1 MSITWKKVTI
11 SEIAEVVTGTTP
23 PTSEPNN
30 YGGDIP
36 FISPADLGEQKYV
49 FSARKYLT
57 KKGAMK
63 ARVVTPGSSLFTCIG
78 STIGK
83 IGLAG
88 RPLTTNQQIN
98 AEFLYYALCNIAD
111 RVKSI
116 AGVQAVPIINKS
128 EFENQILHIPSSE
141 QIQERIADLLSTWD
155 TAIEKT
161 ERLIAAK
168 ERRFSS
174 LIQILISS
182 RCENLEHLKTQ
193 QLFKTVTE
201 KKNGHEELLSVTQ
214 DRGVIPRT
222 MLNGRVMSPNGSAE
236 GYKLIKKG
244 EFAISLRSFQGGVE
258 YSEYQGIISPAYTVL
273 RPSLKVHDEF
283 YRHFFKSYLFI
294 EKYLSI
300 AVIGIRDGK
309 QISIPDFM
317 TVKIP
322 YPPIEVQ
329 KEISAT
335 LNTARQEIG
344 LLKKQTES
352 LRKQKRGLMQKL
364 LTGKWRVKT
373 KEA

>member
-63 ARVVTPGSSLFTCIG
+63 ARVVAPGSSLFTCIG

-98 AEFLYYALCNIAD
+98 AAIPKKIKAEFLYYALCNIAD

-128 EFENQILHIPSSE
+128 EFENQILHIPSSG

-222 MLNGRVMSPNGSAE
+222 MLNGRVMSPKGSAE
-236 GYKLIKKG
+236 GYKRL
-244 EFAISLRSFQGGVE
+244 
-258 YSEYQGIISPAYTVL
+258 
-273 RPSLKVHDEF
+273 
-283 YRHFFKSYLFI
+283 
-294 EKYLSI
+294 
-300 AVIGIRDGK
+300 
-309 QISIPDFM
+309 
-317 TVKIP
+317 
-322 YPPIEVQ
+322 
-329 KEISAT
+329 
-335 LNTARQEIG
+335 
-344 LLKKQTES
+344 
-352 LRKQKRGLMQKL
+352 KRGNSLSAF
-364 LTGKWRVKT
+364 VHF
-373 KEA
+373 KEELSTQNTRASSVRLIQFLDQA